1 MINSLTSGLVSP
13 KLPLVKA
20 ATYAIFNLTQLL
32 LKDSVALDEDSLIRF
47 VVGIVQALRSQLLSG
62 STDMEFIRFLVIC
75 LGGMVIIGER
85 SNNSTNVKRLLVT
98 LEAKEVISKV
108 AVEEGKEVLSLL
120 EM

>member
-1 MINSLTSGLVSP
+1 VAP

-47 VVGIVQALRSQLLSG
+47 VVGIVQALRSHGQLLSG

-85 SNNSTNVKRLLVT
+85 SNNSVKRLLVT

-108 AVEEGKEVLSLL
+108 AVEEGKEVINLL